1 MKAPLL
7 YAAAKL
13 ETARL
18 ELEPLAVVH
27 AASMYEGFADARMY
41 AWVDA
46 APPADVAD
54 LAERFARVV
63 DPYGRAG
70 ELWLNWA
77 VTCRDNGARVGVVEV
92 TLRDDRVAYL
102 ACYIFPQHA
111 RQGFG
116 HEACTA
122 AIDHLWRAYD
132 AREIRIETDYRNVPA
147 RCLAES
153 LGFARRRRVKH
164 GALRGAPTVHY
175 RYRLWRSVS

>member
-1 MKAPLL
+1 
-7 YAAAKL
+7 
-13 ETARL
+13 
-18 ELEPLAVVH
+18 
-27 AASMYEGFADARMY
+27 
-41 AWVDA
+41 
-46 APPADVAD
+46 
-54 LAERFARVV
+54 
-63 DPYGRAG
+63 
-70 ELWLNWA
+70 

-102 ACYIFPQHA
+102 ACYMFPQYA